1 MNTKTQF
8 VAGILAVAALS
19 LSSSAQATFQSLG
32 TPGGYINVQDMSADG
47 TAFVSS
53 DGTQAYLW
61 TTANPSWTPIP
72 GTSGMYSTY
81 SVSNG
86 GQFVCGTITKP
97 NGDDEAARYSAATGQ
112 WTFLGGLLSQSG
124 TSVSSAHD
132 ISADGSTVV
141 GLGWLTAQNAHA
153 FSWSVGTG
161 MVDLCVIQ
169 GNPSDSRADGTSGNG
184 STITG
189 FDSDPTAGAW
199 RGAVWTN
206 GAEVLTGCLD
216 PLYPI
221 DGWSQGWAVSAN
233 GAYVVG
239 ESSTGLST
247 PSGWSEM
254 HAFRWDATNGIMDLG
269 TTPVDPFGWG
279 THETHPT
286 GVSDDGRTVV
296 GYSGVS
302 AFGPGAVQPLFL
314 WREGSPLTLLS
325 DYLTASGAPQVS
337 GWVLEQVSGI
347 SADGRVMYGHGL
359 SPSFNREAF
368 VIRIPALPVTY
379 CTAKVNSLG
388 CLPAIAYSGT
398 PSANAG
404 SGFVVS
410 TANVRNNKSGLL
422 FYSVAGRRAEP
433 FQGGTLCVRSP
444 IKRSPQ
450 FNAGGSPTGQD
461 CTGVFTIDMN
471 AFAVGALG
479 GLPLP
484 ALRVPGTVV
493 DCQWWGRDPGYS
505 PPYNTTLSDALE
517 YTIL

>member
-1 MNTKTQF
+1 MNTNIQC
-8 VAGILAVAALS
+8 VAGAIALATLS
-19 LSSSAQATFQSLG
+19 LSGSAQVTFQSLG
-32 TPGGYINVQDMSADG
+32 TPGGYVDVQDMSADG
-47 TAFVSS
+47 TAFVAA

-61 TTANPSWTPIP
+61 TTTNPTWTPIP
-72 GTSGMYSTY
+72 GTSGMYTTY

-86 GQFVCGTITKP
+86 GRFVCGTLTKP
-97 NGDDEAARYSAATGQ
+97 NGDDEAARWSALTGQ

-132 ISADGSTVV
+132 ISADGSAVV

-153 FSWSVGTG
+153 FRWSVATG
-161 MVDLCVIQ
+161 MVDLGVIQ

-189 FDSDPTAGAW
+189 FDSDPTTGVW
-199 RGAVWTN
+199 RGAVWIN
-206 GAEVLTGCLD
+206 GSETLTGCLD

-221 DGWSQGWAVSAN
+221 DGPSQGWAVSAN

-247 PSGWSEM
+247 PSGWSEQ
-254 HAFRWDATNGIMDLG
+254 HAFRWDPTNGIVDLG

-286 GVSDDGRTVV
+286 GVSNDGRTVV

-314 WREGSPLTLLS
+314 WREGSPMMLLS
-325 DYLTASGAPQVS
+325 DYLVASGAPQVS

-359 SPSFNREAF
+359 NPSFQREAF
-368 VIRIPALPVTY
+368 VITIPGLPTVY
-379 CTAKVNSLG
+379 CAAKVNSLG
-388 CLPAIAYSGT
+388 CMPAIAYSGT
-398 PSANAG
+398 PSATAG

-410 TANVRNNKSGLL
+410 TANVLNNKSGLL
-422 FYSVAGRRAEP
+422 VYGVTGRAAIP
-433 FQGGTLCVRSP
+433 FQGGTLCILGTV
-444 IKRSPQ
+444 KRAAPSTS
-450 FNAGGSPTGQD
+450 GGTPTGVD
-461 CTGVFTIDMN
+461 CSGVFAIDMN

-479 GLPLP
+479 GSPLP
-484 ALRVPGTVV
+484 ALTVPGTVV